1 MRPRGCARVIIMKR
15 SGTGRR
21 KRKILEAI
29 PFDDWISPAKLAE
42 KTGMSP
48 QAVGII
54 ISKSLIPVFVEKK
67 DIGVPKIGTFV
78 YRRIPMLYEPKRPR
92 D

>member
-1 MRPRGCARVIIMKR
+1 MKR

-21 KRKILEAI
+21 KRLVLEAI
-29 PFDDWISPAKLAE
+29 PFDEWINAGEIAE
-42 KTGMSP
+42 KTGLNP

-54 ISKSLIPVFVEKK
+54 ISRNLFPVHVERKASEVTKPTTFIYKRRPIFLEIKK
-67 DIGVPKIGTFV
+67 
-78 YRRIPMLYEPKRPR
+78 PR

>member
-1 MRPRGCARVIIMKR
+1 MKR

-29 PFDDWISPAKLAE
+29 PFDDWISSAKIAE

-48 QAVGII
+48 HVVGII
-54 ISKSLIPVFVEKK
+54 ISNSMIPVFVEKM
-67 DIGVPKIGTFV
+67 DLGVPKIGTFV
-78 YRRIPMLYEPKRPR
+78 YRRIPVFFEPKRPR

>member
-1 MRPRGCARVIIMKR
+1 MKR
-15 SGTGRR
+15 SGIGSR

-29 PFDDWISPAKLAE
+29 PFDDWISPAKIAE

-54 ISKSLIPVFVEKK
+54 ISKCLMPAFVEKK
-67 DIGVPKIGTFV
+67 DLGVPKIGTFV
-78 YRRIPMLYEPKRPR
+78 YRRHPVFSEPRRPR

>member
-1 MRPRGCARVIIMKR
+1 M
-15 SGTGRR
+15 
-21 KRKILEAI
+21 ILEAI
-29 PFDDWISPAKLAE
+29 PYDEWIRAGEIAD

-54 ISKSLIPVFVEKK
+54 IRRNLFPVHVDRRK
-67 DIGVPKIGTFV
+67 GGLSPHSV
-78 YRRIPMLYEPKRPR
+78 YEYKRRPIFLESKRPR

>member
-1 MRPRGCARVIIMKR
+1 MKR
-15 SGTGRR
+15 TGIGHR
-21 KRKILEAI
+21 KRITLDAI
-29 PFDDWISPAKLAE
+29 PFDDWISPAKIAE

-54 ISKSLIPVFVEKK
+54 IGKCLMPAFVEKK
-67 DIGVPKIGTFV
+67 DLGVPKVRTFV
-78 YRRIPMLYEPKRPR
+78 YRRIPVFSEPKRPR

>member
-1 MRPRGCARVIIMKR
+1 MKR
-15 SGTGRR
+15 TGIGHR
-21 KRKILEAI
+21 KRITLEAI
-29 PFDDWISPAKLAE
+29 PFDDWISPAKIAE

-54 ISKSLIPVFVEKK
+54 IGKCLIPVLVEKK
-67 DIGVPKIGTFV
+67 DVGVPKIGTFV
-78 YRRIPMLYEPKRPR
+78 YKRRPVHSDPKRPR